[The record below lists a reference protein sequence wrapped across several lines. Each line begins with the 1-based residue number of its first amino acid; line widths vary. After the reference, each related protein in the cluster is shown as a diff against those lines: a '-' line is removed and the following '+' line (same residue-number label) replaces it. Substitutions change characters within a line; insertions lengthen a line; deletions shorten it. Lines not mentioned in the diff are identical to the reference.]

1 MRFKSLS
8 QTWRRRPFLGLVVA
22 ASIMTFGTES
32 VAQQHSDQ
40 DLTAEPPTGEM
51 PADEASTAPAPGPA
65 AAVIPGPDAILRQLE
80 ARREMG
86 LIADADVV
94 AELLLHPDDHGA
106 VDGFGA
112 YLLPSE
118 WARVRELWM
127 VSQQFHVVDDFV
139 RQRRLDEVLG
149 GVWMDWTD
157 GVARVAFKEDAELH
171 MAELRALFPYPE
183 RLTVVIAE
191 HSLTELIAVQ
201 QELVSQLDDLQ
212 AEGIDVATS
221 SIDEVAGRVDV
232 RVSVLT
238 DAAATELA
246 RRLGADRIRV
256 EQGPL
261 LSTWS
266 RS

>member
-1 MRFKSLS
+1 
-8 QTWRRRPFLGLVVA
+8 
-22 ASIMTFGTES
+22 MTFGTES

-139 RQRRLDEVLG
+139 RQRRLDEVFG

-157 GVARVAFKEDAELH
+157 GVARWLSRKMPNFTWLSCG
-171 MAELRALFPYPE
+171 RCFPTPN
-183 RLTVVIAE
+183 
-191 HSLTELIAVQ
+191 
-201 QELVSQLDDLQ
+201 
-212 AEGIDVATS
+212 G
-221 SIDEVAGRVDV
+221 
-232 RVSVLT
+232 
-238 DAAATELA
+238 
-246 RRLGADRIRV
+246 
-256 EQGPL
+256 
-261 LSTWS
+261 
-266 RS
+266 

>member
-1 MRFKSLS
+1 
-8 QTWRRRPFLGLVVA
+8 
-22 ASIMTFGTES
+22 
-32 VAQQHSDQ
+32 
-40 DLTAEPPTGEM
+40 
-51 PADEASTAPAPGPA
+51 
-65 AAVIPGPDAILRQLE
+65 
-80 ARREMG
+80 
-86 LIADADVV
+86 
-94 AELLLHPDDHGA
+94 
-106 VDGFGA
+106 
-112 YLLPSE
+112 
-118 WARVRELWM
+118 
-127 VSQQFHVVDDFV
+127 
-139 RQRRLDEVLG
+139 
-149 GVWMDWTD
+149 
-157 GVARVAFKEDAELH
+157 
-171 MAELRALFPYPE
+171 
-183 RLTVVIAE
+183 
-191 HSLTELIAVQ
+191 LTELIAVQ